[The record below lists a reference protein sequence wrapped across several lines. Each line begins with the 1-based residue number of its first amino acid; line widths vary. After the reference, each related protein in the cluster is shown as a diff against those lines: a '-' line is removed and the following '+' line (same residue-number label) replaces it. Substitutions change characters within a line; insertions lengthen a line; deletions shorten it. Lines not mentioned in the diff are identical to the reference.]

1 MANPNSNN
9 AHASIGLQGMWGFS
23 PSVDLLEESQHSID
37 GDEIN
42 VLLVNACDIRHVLK
56 TISRRR
62 RSSSPN
68 TPPPAVN
75 FYMIDNPVEVTARHL
90 LLLSTIFDWEI
101 PIRQRSILFLEI
113 YGNCLIQ
120 DRTSRYIAK
129 QASGLIELV
138 TGGEHQ
144 LEDMV
149 CFDHLKFRE
158 RDGLESCFK
167 HWGDSSFFDMAALRD
182 QRLRHY
188 YGERY
193 DSRRN
198 VLDWDYQT
206 RIKLVASIIHIKQY
220 REWRNSGIA
229 FEFGDS
235 TYNQPNKTMS
245 SYAIGTLKK
254 GKEKG
259 IKKEIR
265 GFWLDVVVSPY
276 SAFGVEC
283 ERVNEYAEG
292 LFQIL
297 NKGTGTEQHRH
308 HTVEVATYNIM
319 SYLWE
324 IETNKK
330 YEMRKKNDIFSGL
343 GEDASDVIIYSNG
356 KEEEEGDTEAQA
368 ESTTD
373 GNADTS
379 SKPPEPPK
387 SNVQPPA
394 APQTLSEAEKEER
407 IEKRRIRQAASRARN
422 IVEAMDNVKVYP
434 LCGTIDSM
442 YNKSKFT
449 NKFDIVHVSQH
460 GVHNIGDENF
470 ASLLAANASV
480 MLESGKHV
488 YALSNKQCTELTK
501 KMVELTEKHPTWK
514 LKNSNKAQIE
524 KL

>member
-1 MANPNSNN
+1 M
-9 AHASIGLQGMWGFS
+9 HGTTGS
-23 PSVDLLEESQHSID
+23 PLLSSFAR
-37 GDEIN
+37 
-42 VLLVNACDIRHVLK
+42 LLAPRPPRDIRHVLK

-62 RSSSPN
+62 RSSSSPN
-68 TPPPAVN
+68 KPLPAVN

-113 YGNCLIQ
+113 FGNSLIQ
-120 DRTSRYIAK
+120 GRTSRYIAQ

-149 CFDHLKFRE
+149 GLDHLKFRE
-158 RDGLESCFK
+158 RDGLENCFK
-167 HWGDSSFFDMAALRD
+167 HWGDDSIFDMVSLRD

-220 REWRNSGIA
+220 REWRNSGVA
-229 FEFGDS
+229 YEFGDS
-235 TYNQPNKTMS
+235 TYNEPNKTMS
-245 SYAIGTLKK
+245 SYAVGTLKK

-276 SAFGVEC
+276 AAFGVEC
-283 ERVNEYAEG
+283 ESVNEYAEG
-292 LFQIL
+292 LFQVL
-297 NKGTGTEQHRH
+297 NKGTGTEQNRH

-343 GEDASDVIIYSNG
+343 GEDASDVIVYSNG
-356 KEEEEGDTEAQA
+356 EEVQPEEPKVDQT
-368 ESTTD
+368 
-373 GNADTS
+373 DTS
-379 SKPPEPPK
+379 VDAASVPQEPPK
-387 SNVQPPA
+387 PPTPAQPPA
-394 APQTLSEAEKEER
+394 APQTLSETEKQER
-407 IEKRRIRQAASRARN
+407 MEKKRIRQAASRARN
-422 IVEAMDNVKVYP
+422 IVEATHNVKVFP

-442 YNKSKFT
+442 YNKSKFA

-460 GVHNIGDENF
+460 GVHNISDENF
-470 ASLLAANASV
+470 TTLLAPKARI

-488 YALSNKQCTELTK
+488 YALSTKQCTELTT
-501 KMVELTEKHPTWK
+501 KMLELTDKHPSWK
-514 LKNSNKAQIE
+514 LKNGNKNKID
-524 KL
+524 KLQDLETLVFST